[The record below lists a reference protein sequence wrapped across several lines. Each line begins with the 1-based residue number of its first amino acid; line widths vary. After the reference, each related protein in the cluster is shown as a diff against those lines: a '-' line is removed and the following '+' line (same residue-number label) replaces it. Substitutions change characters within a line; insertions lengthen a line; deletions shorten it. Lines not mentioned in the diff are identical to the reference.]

1 MFVFLLLLSD
11 VLLLF
16 STALFLEFSS
26 DFFDSSCAILAC
38 SSFLA
43 LKLSNS
49 FSFLQPRVYKTHS
62 EYLSIKE
69 KYDNLQKEYD
79 SLNEKISNDTNSLNS
94 KKEDLTKSN
103 EDLQNKLNSLN
114 KEIQSLN

>member
-1 MFVFLLLLSD
+1 MQITDEKVKKSFV
-11 VLLLF
+11 
-16 STALFLEFSS
+16 
-26 DFFDSSCAILAC
+26 IR
-38 SSFLA
+38 A
-43 LKLSNS
+43 LKQIGTFFIFTMIFAIV
-49 FSFLQPRVYKTHS
+49 FSFLQPRVYKTNS
-62 EYLSIKE
+62 EYIFIKE

-79 SLNEKISNDTNSLNS
+79 SLNEKISNDTNALNS